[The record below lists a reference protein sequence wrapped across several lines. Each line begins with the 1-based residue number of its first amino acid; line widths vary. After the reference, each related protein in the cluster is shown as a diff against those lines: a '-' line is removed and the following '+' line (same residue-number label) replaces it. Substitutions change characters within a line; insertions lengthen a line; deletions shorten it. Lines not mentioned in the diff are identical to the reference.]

1 MTRPISRGQCGT
13 VAETEIEE
21 YKDFSESEYVKLLL
35 VFAVDSNTAREF
47 TVTSFIEVEMSSS
60 FLRAIKADR
69 VRVRE
74 FKVVGE

>member
-1 MTRPISRGQCGT
+1 

>member
-1 MTRPISRGQCGT
+1 
-13 VAETEIEE
+13 VAETEIEQ
-21 YKDFSESEYVKLLL
+21 YKDFGEFEYVKLLL

-47 TVTSFIEVEMSSS
+47 TVTSFIEVEMSIS